1 MSGHGRWGSTMGKV
15 VLSAALGIAA
25 AGAMMA
31 APYAGVHVSPL
42 QMMMI
47 AAALS
52 IGAAVAVLT
61 RTVADKAGKSKK
73 DILLSSQLKEAAQ
86 LIARFPSG
94 GDAVSL
100 SIKPDTLIDRLEVV
114 EHPGKSVTRDIFV
127 TLKNSGSTKFN
138 PVELKRLFVALK
150 DQPGFIHLVLL
161 DSHGEFV
168 GYIPGFYAKQEF
180 TGPSAEVQIAK
191 YVDAVF
197 ADDNN
202 SVNLRQ
208 IEGAGKSDI
217 ISDEDKISDAIVKM
231 AGGFRRLV
239 VLRRGYHR
247 RPIGLVNFS
256 DLMSETLSE
265 QTKPSLRSM
274 LGR

>member
-1 MSGHGRWGSTMGKV
+1 MGKV
-15 VLSAALGIAA
+15 VISAVLGIAA
-25 AGAMMA
+25 AGAVMA
-31 APYAGVHVSPL
+31 APYAGVHITQA

-52 IGAAVAVLT
+52 VGAAVAVLT
-61 RTVADKAGKSKK
+61 RTIADKAGRSKK
-73 DILLSSQLKEAAQ
+73 DILLSSQLKEAGQ

-94 GDAVSL
+94 GDILSL
-100 SIKPDTLIDRLEVV
+100 SIKPDTLIDKLEVV
-114 EHPGKSVTRDIFV
+114 DNPGKCITRDIMV

-138 PVELKRLFVALK
+138 PVELKRLFMALK

-168 GYIPGFYAKQEF
+168 GYIPGFYAKREF
-180 TGPSAEVQIAK
+180 TGSNAEVQIAK
-191 YVDAVF
+191 YVDDVF

-217 ISDEDKISDAIVKM
+217 ISDEAKISEAIVKM
-231 AGGFRRLV
+231 AGGFRRLI

-265 QTKPSLRSM
+265 QTKPSLRTI

>member
-1 MSGHGRWGSTMGKV
+1 MSKV
-15 VLSAALGIAA
+15 IVSAVLGIAA
-25 AGAMMA
+25 AGAVMA
-31 APYAGVHVSPL
+31 APYAGVHISPA
-42 QMMMI
+42 MMMMV

-52 IGAAVAVLT
+52 VGAAVAMLT
-61 RTVADKAGKSKK
+61 GTVAAKTGKSKK
-73 DILLSSQLKEAAQ
+73 DILLSSQLKEAGQ

-94 GDAVSL
+94 GDILSL

-114 EHPGKSVTRDIFV
+114 DNPGKCVTRDIMV

-150 DQPGFIHLVLL
+150 DQPGFIHLVLV

-168 GYIPGFYAKQEF
+168 GYIPGFYAKREF
-180 TGPSAEVQIAK
+180 TGPNAEVQIAK
-191 YVDAVF
+191 YVDDVF
-197 ADDNN
+197 ADDTN

-217 ISDEDKISDAIVKM
+217 ISDEAKISEAIVKM

-265 QTKPSLRSM
+265 QTKPAMRSL

>member
-1 MSGHGRWGSTMGKV
+1 MGKV
-15 VLSAALGIAA
+15 IISAVLGIAA
-25 AGAMMA
+25 AGAVMA
-31 APYAGVHVSPL
+31 AAYMGVRISPAM
-42 QMMMI
+42 MMMI

-52 IGAAVAVLT
+52 VGAAVAVLT
-61 RTVADKAGKSKK
+61 GTVAAKAGKSKK
-73 DILLSSQLKEAAQ
+73 DGLLSWQLKEAGQ

-94 GDAVSL
+94 GDMLSL
-100 SIKPDTLIDRLEVV
+100 SIKPDTLIDRLDVV
-114 EHPGKSVTRDIFV
+114 QDPAKCVTREILV
-127 TLKNSGSTKFN
+127 TLKNAGATKFN

-150 DQPGFIHLVLL
+150 DQPGFIHLILL
-161 DSHGEFV
+161 DNHSEFV
-168 GYIPGFYAKQEF
+168 GYIPGFNAKREF
-180 TGPSAEVQIAK
+180 SGANAEVQIAK
-191 YVDAVF
+191 YINDVF

-217 ISDEDKISDAIVKM
+217 ISDEAKISEAIVKM

-256 DLMSETLSE
+256 DLMSETLTE
-265 QTKPSLRSM
+265 QTKPSLRTI

>member
-1 MSGHGRWGSTMGKV
+1 MGKV
-15 VLSAALGIAA
+15 IISAALGIAA
-25 AGAMMA
+25 AGAVMV
-31 APYAGVHVSPL
+31 APYAGVHITPA

-52 IGAAVAVLT
+52 VGAAVAVLT
-61 RTVADKAGKSKK
+61 RTVADKAIGKSRK
-73 DILLSSQLKEAAQ
+73 DLLLSSQLKEAGQ
-86 LIARFPSG
+86 LIARFPHG
-94 GDAVSL
+94 GDMLSL

-114 EHPGKSVTRDIFV
+114 DNPGKCITRDIMV
-127 TLKNSGSTKFN
+127 ALKNSGSTKFN
-138 PVELKRLFVALK
+138 PVELKRLFMALK

-168 GYIPGFYAKQEF
+168 GYIPGFYAKREF
-180 TGPSAEVQIAK
+180 TGPNAEVQIAK
-191 YVDAVF
+191 YVDDVF

-217 ISDEDKISDAIVKM
+217 ISDEAKISEAIVKM
-231 AGGFRRLV
+231 AGGFRRLI

-265 QTKPSLRSM
+265 QTKPSLRTI

>member
-1 MSGHGRWGSTMGKV
+1 MGKV

-25 AGAMMA
+25 VAAVMA
-31 APYAGVHVSPL
+31 APYAGVHITQA

-52 IGAAVAVLT
+52 VGAAVAVLT
-61 RTVADKAGKSKK
+61 RTIADKAGRSKK
-73 DILLSSQLKEAAQ
+73 DILLSSQLKEAGQ

-94 GDAVSL
+94 GDILSL
-100 SIKPDTLIDRLEVV
+100 SIKPDTLIDKLEVV
-114 EHPGKSVTRDIFV
+114 DNPGKCITRDIMV

-138 PVELKRLFVALK
+138 PVELKRLFMALK

-168 GYIPGFYAKQEF
+168 GYIPGFYAKREF
-180 TGPSAEVQIAK
+180 TGSNAEVQIAK
-191 YVDAVF
+191 YVDDVF

-217 ISDEDKISDAIVKM
+217 ISDEAKISEAIVKM
-231 AGGFRRLV
+231 AGGFRRLI

-265 QTKPSLRSM
+265 QTKPSLRTI

>member
-1 MSGHGRWGSTMGKV
+1 MGKV
-15 VLSAALGIAA
+15 VISAVLGIAA
-25 AGAMMA
+25 AGAVMA
-31 APYAGVHVSPL
+31 APYAGVQISPI
-42 QMMMI
+42 MMMML

-52 IGAAVAVLT
+52 VGAAVAVMT
-61 RTVADKAGKSKK
+61 RMVADKAGMSKK
-73 DILLSSQLKEAAQ
+73 DILLSSQLKEAGQ
-86 LIARFPSG
+86 LIARFPQG
-94 GDAVSL
+94 GDMLSL
-100 SIKPDTLIDRLEVV
+100 SIKPDTLIDKLEVV
-114 EHPGKSVTRDIFV
+114 DQPGKCITRDILV
-127 TLKNSGSTKFN
+127 TLRNSGSTKFN

-150 DQPGFIHLVLL
+150 DQPGFIHLILL

-180 TGPSAEVQIAK
+180 TGTNAEAQIAK
-191 YVDAVF
+191 YVDNVF
-197 ADDNN
+197 SDDNN

-208 IEGAGKSDI
+208 IEGAGKPDV

>member
-1 MSGHGRWGSTMGKV
+1 MGKV
-15 VLSAALGIAA
+15 IISAVLGITA
-25 AGAMMA
+25 AGAVMA
-31 APYAGVHVSPL
+31 AVRYGLHLSPAE
-42 QMMMI
+42 MMMI

-52 IGAAVAVLT
+52 VGAAVAVLT
-61 RTVADKAGKSKK
+61 GTIAGKTGKGKK
-73 DILLSSQLKEAAQ
+73 NILLSSQLKEAGH
-86 LIARFPSG
+86 LIAKFPHG
-94 GDAVSL
+94 GDILAL

-114 EHPGKSVTRDIFV
+114 ADPGKCITRDIMV

-150 DQPGFIHLVLL
+150 DQPGFIHLVLM

-168 GYIPGFYAKQEF
+168 GYIPGFYAKREF
-180 TGPSAEVQIAK
+180 SGPNAEVQIAK
-191 YVDAVF
+191 YVDDVF

-256 DLMSETLSE
+256 DLMSETLSD
-265 QTKPSLRSM
+265 QTKPAMRSL